1 MNISSFLEQELTRPD
16 STLGQLEQQVKEAI
30 DHQVAA
36 ICVPPLLVKNARM
49 LIGNSNVKLATVIG
63 FPYGYSAI
71 EAKLAEV
78 VLAIV
83 DGADELNMVINLVAL
98 KNNDWQYLAKE
109 INSILPVLRNKQKL
123 IKVILETASMTR
135 EEIVT
140 CCDLYGAA
148 GVDFIQL
155 STGISEESVAKET
168 ITLVRKHLAEN
179 VGIKATSGML
189 TGMEAKWYIDAG
201 ATRLGCNNT
210 NELVNVYSKV

>member
-1 MNISSFLEQELTRPD
+1 MQIASFLEHELTRATV
-16 STLGQLEQQVKEAI
+16 TLAELTLVARNAADLGI
-30 DHQVAA
+30 AA
-36 ICVPPLLVKNARM
+36 ICVPPLLVKNARS
-49 LIGNSNVKLATVIG
+49 LIGDGSIRLSTVVG

-78 VLAIV
+78 VLAVV

-109 INSILPVLRNKQKL
+109 INSILPVLRSKQRS
-123 IKVILETASMTR
+123 IKVILETASLTR
-135 EEIVT
+135 EEIIT

-155 STGISEESVAKET
+155 STGINEEPVPKET

-179 VGIKATSGML
+179 VGIKVTSGML
-189 TGMEAKWYIDAG
+189 TGMEAQWYIDAG

-210 NELVNVYSKV
+210 NELVNVYSKG

>member
-1 MNISSFLEQELTRPD
+1 MNISDYLEQELTSPV
-16 STLGQLEQQVKEAI
+16 TTIAELEEQVKSAI
-30 DHQVAA
+30 NHQLAA
-36 ICVPPLLVKNARM
+36 ICVPPLMVKNSRK
-49 LIGNSNVKLATVIG
+49 LIGNANIKLATVIA

-123 IKVILETASMTR
+123 IKVILEINMMTM
-135 EEIVT
+135 EEIIT

-155 STGISEESVAKET
+155 STGISGEPVAKEN

-179 VGIKATSGML
+179 VGIKVTSGKL
-189 TGMEAKWYIDAG
+189 TGMEAQWFINAG
-201 ATRLGCNNT
+201 ATRLGCSNT
-210 NELVNVYSKV
+210 NELVNVYSKG

>member
-1 MNISSFLEQELTRPD
+1 MNISAYLEQELTSPV
-16 STLGQLEQQVKEAI
+16 TTIAEVEEQVKAAI
-30 DHQVAA
+30 DYRLAA
-36 ICVPPLLVKNARM
+36 ICVPPLMVKNTRR
-49 LIGNSNVKLATVIG
+49 LIGNAGIKLATVIG

-83 DGADELNMVINLVAL
+83 DGADELNIVINLVAL
-98 KNNDWQYLAKE
+98 KNNDWQYLARE
-109 INSILPVLRNKQKL
+109 LNSILPVLRNKQKQV
-123 IKVILETASMTR
+123 KVILETASMTR
-135 EEIVT
+135 DEIIT

-155 STGISEESVAKET
+155 STGISGEPVAKET

-189 TGMEAKWYIDAG
+189 TGMEAQWYIDAG
-201 ATRLGCNNT
+201 ATRLGCSNT
-210 NELVNVYSKV
+210 NELVNFYSKG